1 MITKKDIELAGLNS
15 EYIETLGEAI
25 AQEGRKNTMDF
36 TYILEKTGKIER
48 FIEDVIKDTRRRES
62 LEED

>member
-25 AQEGRKNTMDF
+25 AQEGRKTQW
-36 TYILEKTGKIER
+36 TLLI
-48 FIEDVIKDTRRRES
+48 S
-62 LEED
+62 

>member
-1 MITKKDIELAGLNS
+1 
-15 EYIETLGEAI
+15 
-25 AQEGRKNTMDF
+25 MDF